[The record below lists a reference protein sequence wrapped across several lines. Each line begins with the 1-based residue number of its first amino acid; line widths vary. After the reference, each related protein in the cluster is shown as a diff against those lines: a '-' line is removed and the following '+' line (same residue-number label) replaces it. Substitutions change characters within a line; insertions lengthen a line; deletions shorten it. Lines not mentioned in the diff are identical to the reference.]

1 MKSIEIIGYDVVWA
15 STPPIVGYDGWP
27 ITDDLFHPV
36 SMVSR
41 SALEV
46 CAVLLEHADSVRDT
60 LDCFGRTA
68 LHYAARGGHAEA

>member
-1 MKSIEIIGYDVVWA
+1 MKCLKSLVMMLCGPGF
-15 STPPIVGYDGWP
+15 SPSFGYDGWP
-27 ITDDLFHPV
+27 ITDDAV
-36 SMVSR
+36 SSWYHV

>member
-1 MKSIEIIGYDVVWA
+1 MMLCGPVL
-15 STPPIVGYDGWP
+15 PPSLGTMAGQLLMTCFI
-27 ITDDLFHPV
+27 LFP
-36 SMVSR
+36 MVSR